1 MARDSNTCEPYFDLH
16 LDLTRDGLA
25 SLGPSYYGLSN
36 HGLTYDEPTYY
47 GLTSCAARTA
57 EVCDFGLS
65 HTMEEAAVAAAQGT
79 MGSPQWTAPEKL
91 RGQRYDEKADSYS
104 YGILLYE
111 VLLRRVTAS
120 IT

>member
-1 MARDSNTCEPYFDLH
+1 M
-16 LDLTRDGLA
+16 DLTRYGLA

-111 VLLRRVTAS
+111 VLM
-120 IT
+120 